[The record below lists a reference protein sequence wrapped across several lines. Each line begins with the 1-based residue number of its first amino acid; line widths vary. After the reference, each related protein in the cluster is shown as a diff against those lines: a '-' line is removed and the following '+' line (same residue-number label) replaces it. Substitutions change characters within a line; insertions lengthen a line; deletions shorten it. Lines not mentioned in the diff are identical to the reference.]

1 MDSTDRTTPGSAP
14 PGSTQDHLHS
24 IADEAGA
31 LLDET
36 KAQGAEQYD
45 HYRDAAAEQLDSLK
59 QGAQS
64 AAEALQDKDS
74 LGLSQ
79 YLAQAAECLG
89 SFAEQVRHQ
98 SAEDLLHKG
107 SRLARDNPG
116 LFLAGSV
123 AIGFGLSRFL
133 GASARHATP
142 STGSTPPPAYG
153 ASEPYHSTAPTPDRS
168 SDVSPH
174 QPFTPVDPLGTGTH
188 TPTTDTPLH
197 RDPLKGGE

>member
-1 MDSTDRTTPGSAP
+1 MDSTDRNNPGSAP
-14 PGSTQDHLHS
+14 PGSTQEHLHG

-31 LLDET
+31 LLNET
-36 KAQGAEQYD
+36 KAQGAEQYS

-59 QGAQS
+59 EGAQS
-64 AAEALQDKDS
+64 AAHALEDKDT

-89 SFAEQVRHQ
+89 SFAEQMRHQ

-133 GASARHATP
+133 GASDRHATP
-142 STGSTPPPAYG
+142 SAGSTAPSAYG
-153 ASEPYHSTAPTPDRS
+153 ASEPYHSTPPTPDRS
-168 SDVSPH
+168 SDVSTRE
-174 QPFTPVDPLGTGTH
+174 PFTPTDPLELGTH
-188 TPTTDTPLH
+188 SPTADTPLH